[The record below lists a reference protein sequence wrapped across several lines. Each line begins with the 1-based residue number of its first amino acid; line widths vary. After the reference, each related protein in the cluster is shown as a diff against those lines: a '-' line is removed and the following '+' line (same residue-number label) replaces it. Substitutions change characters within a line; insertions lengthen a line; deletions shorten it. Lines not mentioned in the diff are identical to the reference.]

1 MLYSIIILV
10 DYTVFLSVV
19 IKMNDKLHT
28 LSELKYSFEDSDF
41 EIDIEAFDKNDE
53 LNSINERMDRI
64 NAELDY
70 LDDKNWKYV
79 NHCDKWDYSVAI
91 GSGIVA
97 GIVDSIFAGVSHI
110 DDSFKMGSKV
120 VDKTVLR
127 FAHKNGYSGNSL
139 NEAIAHLEKKF
150 PMASDSLTPD
160 FGGGLQ
166 HHLRDFSHHA
176 SPMGLLFSL
185 ILQFSGFAYGT
196 DTVGNLIKVPLANDT
211 LVGKN
216 FLEKIMFGTKN
227 WFMHLVSDM
236 AGSSSAVTKGNFG
249 TGIPG
254 PLLSL
259 AKTMSSSKFFKKLD
273 ANGNKELSVYIS
285 KLFNGTLTK
294 VDLDG
299 KRYVPFDLRTEIGQA
314 IKHASIIVINEVI
327 VRTFY
332 FIRRFYLEIK
342 DKKITSIKQ
351 LNKIEPMKV
360 LPFKNKTIVRML
372 TVSYAVIETIDIAD
386 AAIRAAASSGGNG
399 YCFLA
404 NFVIRINFVGIGR
417 LAVAVGSEVAYSL
430 KSNSLAGKRMNLIN
444 EYLLLNNAKVF
455 YKQSDM
461 WKSAY
466 DCGEAIIETENIAK
480 KSLIYLSDIVDEND
494 KAIKSIT
501 DKIDKAEEN
510 NPGLKKSIKDIM
522 GW

>member
-53 LNSINERMDRI
+53 LNSITERMDRI

-185 ILQFSGFAYGT
+185 ILQCNPY
-196 DTVGNLIKVPLANDT
+196 ND
-211 LVGKN
+211 
-216 FLEKIMFGTKN
+216 I
-227 WFMHLVSDM
+227 
-236 AGSSSAVTKGNFG
+236 
-249 TGIPG
+249 
-254 PLLSL
+254 
-259 AKTMSSSKFFKKLD
+259 
-273 ANGNKELSVYIS
+273 
-285 KLFNGTLTK
+285 
-294 VDLDG
+294 
-299 KRYVPFDLRTEIGQA
+299 
-314 IKHASIIVINEVI
+314 
-327 VRTFY
+327 
-332 FIRRFYLEIK
+332 
-342 DKKITSIKQ
+342 
-351 LNKIEPMKV
+351 
-360 LPFKNKTIVRML
+360 
-372 TVSYAVIETIDIAD
+372 
-386 AAIRAAASSGGNG
+386 
-399 YCFLA
+399 CF
-404 NFVIRINFVGIGR
+404 
-417 LAVAVGSEVAYSL
+417 
-430 KSNSLAGKRMNLIN
+430 
-444 EYLLLNNAKVF
+444 
-455 YKQSDM
+455 
-461 WKSAY
+461 
-466 DCGEAIIETENIAK
+466 
-480 KSLIYLSDIVDEND
+480 
-494 KAIKSIT
+494 
-501 DKIDKAEEN
+501 
-510 NPGLKKSIKDIM
+510 
-522 GW
+522 